1 MEIKKANALI
11 ISGDGINANMELS
24 HAFLAADA
32 KTDTIH
38 VNELISTPQ
47 MIHQYDILAF
57 PGGFSFGDEIR
68 SGKVFSI
75 KVKNAILDE
84 IIKFKMDKKLILG
97 ICNGFQILVQFN
109 LFSDRPCDKKTYTLT
124 TNDHGKF
131 KNFWT
136 EVKVVNHQTPWLK
149 NINSNFY
156 LPVRHKEG
164 RIYGEIDSKYFALKY
179 CENINGSLENV
190 AGICDASGLVFGL
203 MPHPE
208 AALSSLLQPQDIAS
222 DNCNIVFQIFKN
234 AVNYSVN
241 RGV

>member
-1 MEIKKANALI
+1 MEIKKAKVLI
-11 ISGDGINANMELS
+11 ISGDGINANRELS
-24 HAFLAADA
+24 NAFISADA
-32 KTDTIH
+32 LADSIH

-68 SGKVFSI
+68 SGKVLSI
-75 KVKNAILDE
+75 KMKNTILDE
-84 IIKFKMDKKLILG
+84 IIKFKIDKKLIIG
-97 ICNGFQILVQFN
+97 ICNGFQILVQLN
-109 LFSDRPCDKKTYTLT
+109 LFSDRPFDKKTYTLT

-136 EVKVVNHQTPWLK
+136 EVKVVNHQTPWLI

-164 RIYGEIDSKYFALKY
+164 RIYGDIDSKHFALKY
-179 CENINGSLENV
+179 SENINGSIENV
-190 AGICDASGLVFGL
+190 AGICDSSGLVFGL

-208 AALSSLLQPQDIAS
+208 AALSSLLQPQDIES
-222 DNCNIVFQIFKN
+222 DNCKIVSQIFKN
-234 AVNYSVN
+234 AVIYSVN

>member
-1 MEIKKANALI
+1 MEIKQAKALI

-24 HAFLAADA
+24 NAFKAEGAFVE
-32 KTDTIH
+32 TIH
-38 VNELISTPQ
+38 VNELISHPQ
-47 MIHQYDILAF
+47 VIHHYDILAF

-68 SGKVFSI
+68 SGKVLSI
-75 KVKNAILDE
+75 KIKNSILDE
-84 IIKFKMDKKLILG
+84 IIKFKMDKKLIIG
-97 ICNGFQILVQFN
+97 ICNGFQILVQLN
-109 LFSDRPCDKKTYTLT
+109 LFSDLPLEKKTYTLT

-136 EVKVVNHQTPWLK
+136 EVKVVHHQTPWLL

-164 RIYGEIDSKYFALKY
+164 RIFGEIDSKYFALKY
-179 CENINGSLENV
+179 CDNINGSIENV
-190 AGICDASGLVFGL
+190 AGICDSTGLVFGL

-208 AALSSLLQPQDIAS
+208 AALSSLLQPLDIDS
-222 DNCNIVFQIFKN
+222 DNYKIVSQIFKN
-234 AVNYSVN
+234 AVNYSTN